1 LYGETGEKKSVPV
14 IMEYTKDFYLL
25 KSVFDP
31 ELNEITIPDSSVRIV
46 NEKFTSDINSKE
58 FLKRDDYSISE
69 NLTFSYPVFV
79 PENSASRKVTLLLH
93 GLNERSWTKYLVWG
107 YWLSQITGSY
117 VILFPISFHINR
129 TPSSWIDPRIM
140 QQYVAERS
148 REHSEITSSTFAN
161 IALSNRLTEEPMRFF
176 NSGYQT
182 AFDIVKLMN
191 QIRDGNH
198 NIVPGGSHTNIF
210 AYSIGAFLAQILM
223 MGNPENLFTES
234 KLFMFC
240 GGSVFSN
247 MNGTSKLIMD
257 SLAYNKVYN
266 YYMNDFEEKI
276 NKRNPFAEFLSSTQI
291 GIAFRSMIDFSRFRS
306 FRENILGKLKEQIR
320 SITLRKDIVI
330 PSDGIVRTMNT
341 GTGAKSNQVE
351 VWDFPFRYSHENPFP
366 VFNNPI
372 SSEVDRCFERLIS
385 RAGLFLV

>member
-1 LYGETGEKKSVPV
+1 METQKMVSVTV

-31 ELNEITIPDSSVRIV
+31 ESNEIKIPGSSVKIV
-46 NEKFTSDINSKE
+46 NEKFISDINSKE
-58 FLKRDDYSISE
+58 FLKKDDFSISE

-79 PENSASRKVTLLLH
+79 PENSGSRKVTLLLH

-140 QQYVAERS
+140 QKYVAERT
-148 REHSEITSSTFAN
+148 REHNDITSSTFAN

-191 QIRDGNH
+191 QILNGSH
-198 NIVPGGSHTNIF
+198 KIVPAGSRINIF
-210 AYSIGAFLAQILM
+210 AYSIGAFLAQIMM
-223 MGNPENLFTES
+223 MGNPENLFSES

-257 SLAYNKVYN
+257 SMAFNRVYN
-266 YYMNDFEEKI
+266 YYLNDFEERII
-276 NKRNPFAEFLSSTQI
+276 NRNPFTEFLHSTQI
-291 GIAFRSMIDFSRFRS
+291 GMAFRSMIDLGRFKS
-306 FRENILGKLKEQIR
+306 FRENILGRLKEQIR
-320 SITLRKDIVI
+320 SVTLKRDTVI
-330 PSDGIVRTMNT
+330 PSDGIVRTMNPYSQ
-341 GTGAKSNQVE
+341 AQNEQVE

-366 VFNNPI
+366 VFANSV
-372 SSEVDRCFERLIS
+372 SSEVDRCFERLITK
-385 RAGLFLV
+385 AGLFLA